1 MRKKGCN
8 QDSFAV
14 SAKLGSAAAFWASK
28 SCIWCSACSLS
39 HAVIPI
45 MMSSMVPVVPK
56 NTRGPRDFRFIPT
69 GIAKRAPATENT
81 QVPNALETEHSSR
94 CFTSSCPPIS
104 RDPIRALVPLSLSL
118 SLSFR
123 DDSDEASEPRRK
135 IENWAKAKAES
146 PLNNGAFVPR
156 TRRREAYRRADRL
169 STESEVREHRP
180 TRLIT
185 RFAP

>member
-1 MRKKGCN
+1 MMKKKGCN

-81 QVPNALETEHSSR
+81 QVPNALHKTACKSMSQ
-94 CFTSSCPPIS
+94 TI
-104 RDPIRALVPLSLSL
+104 LLLT
-118 SLSFR
+118 
-123 DDSDEASEPRRK
+123 RK
-135 IENWAKAKAES
+135 IYLNAVFKWQTATKYESSPCLLKQTICLIAAEHKIKT
-146 PLNNGAFVPR
+146 LHGWTMVHTPR
-156 TRRREAYRRADRL
+156 QRRERHDQQAD
-169 STESEVREHRP
+169 
-180 TRLIT
+180 
-185 RFAP
+185 APPFLKS

>member
-1 MRKKGCN
+1 MMKKNGCN

-81 QVPNALETEHSSR
+81 QVPNALHKTACKSMSQTILLLTRKIYLNAVFKWQTATKYESSP
-94 CFTSSCPPIS
+94 C
-104 RDPIRALVPLSLSL
+104 SLSNWNKL
-118 SLSFR
+118 YVSLLQSIKLRLYMDGQWSILR
-123 DDSDEASEPRRK
+123 DRDVKGMTNKQMLHHS
-135 IENWAKAKAES
+135 
-146 PLNNGAFVPR
+146 
-156 TRRREAYRRADRL
+156 
-169 STESEVREHRP
+169 
-180 TRLIT
+180 
-185 RFAP
+185 